1 MNKELIKK
9 YKVEFDYWLH
19 NGTLQVFCDASKKW
33 NTYPSENGMKD
44 INWSTEEI
52 PLIIINDE
60 FVEFR
65 KALAEGKTIQYYEC
79 VEQHETYEILD
90 KYDWLDWKSANPSVS
105 FSKNLMYRIKPEEQH
120 IKIGDYV
127 YDIKRNK
134 YYRIENV
141 LDEKVETELFRIYK
155 SCINDSD
162 YRLWKP
168 KPGELV
174 VMYSEDYTTGFT
186 VTLWEENSKFIPV
199 PFAGELPE

>member
-9 YKVEFDYWLH
+9 YKVEFDYWCEGDTLLVSDKYEKRWITLTENIWL
-19 NGTLQVFCDASKKW
+19 NGS
-33 NTYPSENGMKD
+33 SENL
-44 INWSTEEI
+44 
-52 PLIIINDE
+52 LIIRDDE
-60 FVEFR
+60 YVEFR

-120 IKIGDYV
+120 IKIGDYI

-155 SCINDSD
+155 SSINDSD